1 MRVLISGA
9 AGNLGG
15 MLARHLLEDGF
26 DLTLMWH
33 RRPLA
38 PDLVRDRK
46 SMRCSRIW
54 PHPHTLGPAMAGV
67 DAAVHLAGRLFVS
80 RPSTFLAQTNIA
92 YLHNLTQAARQA
104 GVGRLVFVSFP
115 QVVGP
120 TTPDHPEMGQLDG
133 RPVSLHALTRLEA
146 EKNLLAAGGP
156 GFEAVVIRSGTV
168 YGPGVKLIESARWLL
183 THGLM
188 AVWPQPTW
196 FHLISI
202 TDFVRGLA
210 NAVRLPGLAGIY
222 PLGDDQPETLQA
234 CLDRLADHWGTR
246 RAWRLPGPAFMAAA
260 WAAEAAAWALHTPA
274 PLTRDLMRLAQ
285 VDHAMDTR
293 RMKAELLP
301 ELAYPN
307 SLSRVWHSCEKHHK
321 VDRRGFR
328 GSGRSGC

>member
-15 MLARHLLEDGF
+15 RLARHLLEEGF
-26 DLTLMWH
+26 ELTLMWH

-38 PDLVRDRK
+38 PDLV
-46 SMRCSRIW
+46 SR
-54 PHPHTLGPAMAGV
+54 PRVRAVQVDLASPLTLGPAMAGV
-67 DAAVHLAGRLFVS
+67 DVAVHLAGRLFAP

-92 YLHNLTQAARQA
+92 YLHNLAHAARQA
-104 GVGRLVFVSFP
+104 GLGRLVFVSFP

-133 RPVSLHALTRLEA
+133 RPVSLHARTRLQA
-146 EKNLLAAGGP
+146 EKDLLAAGGP

-183 THGLM
+183 TRGLM

-222 PLGDDQPETLQA
+222 PLGDDQPNTLQA

-260 WAAEAAAWALHTPA
+260 WAAEAAAWALRTPA

-285 VDHAMDTR
+285 VDHVMDTR

-301 ELAYPN
+301 ELAYPT
-307 SLSRVWHSCEKHHK
+307 LEQ
-321 VDRRGFR
+321 GLALL
-328 GSGRSGC
+328 